1 MKFFNQNDK
10 GRHKRTQKTEGH
22 REHKETKGTQGNIT
36 DRGNTGDIRDKE
48 NTRDIRDTGGQKGKQ
63 GTQKDT
69 RHKVEHRGTQEIQE
83 TQETL
88 GDKRN
93 TKDIRDTWGHRGHKG
108 TKGQKRKQGNKGEH
122 GITDS
127 NKMRHSVTQGKQG

>member
-1 MKFFNQNDK
+1 MKFFNQNYK

-22 REHKETKGTQGNIT
+22 REQKETKGTQGNIT

-69 RHKVEHRGTQEIQE
+69 QHKVEHRRTQGIQE

-122 GITDS
+122 EITDS